1 MLYNH
6 LRTHLIVAP
15 STSVGKSIFSTG
27 LCRASL
33 AQGER
38 VGYLKPIGT
47 GTGDGDDEL
56 HLKRFAPRLSS
67 TKCLFHFDEPVSP
80 HLAVARSGSSSS
92 AASKY
97 PTDDTFV
104 RAISHHVHQFAQ
116 DPASAVRQAAGR
128 GASLYIES
136 AGGVHSPVLSGS
148 SQIDAFRPLAPPS
161 TLLIS
166 SHALGGIST
175 TLSAY
180 ESLLIRGYRI
190 DSVLVFKEDYY
201 ENYSYFQK
209 WFEQERGI
217 KVGIAPLPPSVA
229 EPKERDEQNMDTYYA
244 TLEENLSP
252 VIDHLRDTH
261 QRRLDE
267 LASMG
272 KRSRD
277 VFWWPFVQHNQV
289 ARDQDVMVVDS
300 AHGDHFVTL
309 DHKVDAASSKAL
321 LSPTF
326 DGSASWWTQALGHSN
341 PTLALAAAQAAGR
354 YGHVLFPSATNEP
367 SLRLAENL
375 VRGVG
380 QGWAERVFYSDDG
393 STGMEV
399 GLKMALRSYAVR
411 RGLNAED
418 AGRLKVLGFK
428 GSYHGDT
435 IGVVDA
441 CEKSIFTERID
452 WYNGRGAW
460 LDGSQV
466 MLEQG
471 KVVIRD
477 RKTGQSIG
485 TYNTLKEIYDVDQ
498 RLKDDDSLVERYRHE
513 IAAFVRE
520 HHEAGTEFGA
530 LVLEPIVMGA
540 GGMIFIDPLF
550 QRVLIDLVRGDSTLF
565 PSCASRNASTASSKT
580 WQGLPVIFD
589 EVFVGLHR
597 IGPLTSARLLGSTT
611 YPDIAVYAKIL
622 SGGLVPL
629 SVTLASGSI
638 FETFLGPGKV
648 DALLHGHS
656 YTAHPVGCNVALTT
670 LNTLEKM
677 QKRGDWDAA
686 KQNWGIQAS
695 AAPPHSSTTSA
706 QPWSLWSAEFVD
718 RVSRLEE
725 RVSGV
730 MALGTLLVVYLRTSS
745 AGYDSAAS
753 VDLLAR
759 LKDAKIPGGPSA
771 KGYNVHARPLGNVVY
786 FMTSLNSKLEDL
798 RALEGALWEALLK

>member
-1 MLYNH
+1 MLYHH

-33 AQGER
+33 AKGER

-56 HLKRFAPRLSS
+56 HLKRFAPQLNS

-80 HLAVARSGSSSS
+80 HLAVARSDS
-92 AASKY
+92 ATTAPSQY
-97 PTDDTFV
+97 PTDDAFV
-104 RAISHHVHQFAQ
+104 RAISQHVDQFAQ
-116 DPASAVRQAAGR
+116 DPASAARQAPGR
-128 GASLYIES
+128 GSARASLYIES

-148 SQIDAFRPLAPPS
+148 SQVDALRPLAPPS
-161 TLLIS
+161 TLLIA

-217 KVGIAPLPPSVA
+217 KVGVVPLPPTVA
-229 EPKERDEQNMDTYYA
+229 EPSERDEQNMHSYYS
-244 TLEENLSP
+244 TLEEGLSP
-252 VIDHLRDTH
+252 IVDHLRETH
-261 QRRLDE
+261 RNRIDE

-289 ARDQDVMVVDS
+289 ARDQDVMVIDS

-309 DHKVDAASSKAL
+309 DHKVDGTSSEAL
-321 LSPTF
+321 LGPTF

-375 VRGVG
+375 VQGVG
-380 QGWAERVFYSDDG
+380 KGWAERVFYSDDG

-411 RGLNAED
+411 QGLDAEE
-418 AGRLKVLGFK
+418 ASRLKVLGFK

-471 KVVIRD
+471 EVVIRD
-477 RKTGQSIG
+477 RRTGESIG
-485 TYNTLKEIYDVDQ
+485 KYDTLKHLYDVDQ
-498 RLKDDDSLVERYRHE
+498 RLNDGDPLVERYSKE
-513 IAAFVRE
+513 IADFVKK

-550 QRVLIDLVRGDSTLF
+550 QRILIDLVRGDSTLF
-565 PSCASRNASTASSKT
+565 PSRSTASTAGARA

-629 SVTLASGSI
+629 SVTLAAGSI

-677 QKRGDWDAA
+677 QEKGDWDRA
-686 KQNWGIQAS
+686 KEDWGIKTALPQSAS
-695 AAPPHSSTTSA
+695 S
-706 QPWSLWSAEFVD
+706 QPWSLWSSEFVD
-718 RVSRLEE
+718 RISRLNDK
-725 RVSGV
+725 VSGV
-730 MALGTLLVVYLRTSS
+730 IALGTLLVVYLRTQS
-745 AGYDSAAS
+745 AGYDSSAS
-753 VDLLAR
+753 VNLLAR
-759 LKDAKIPGGPSA
+759 LKGTKVTGGPSLT
-771 KGYNVHARPLGNVVY
+771 GYNVHARPLGNVVY
-786 FMTSLNSKLEDL
+786 FMTSLNSKPADL
-798 RALEGALWEALLK
+798 RGLERALWEVLQE